1 MDNYG
6 LLLNQNIKLYRKYF
20 EEMTSLIGIKVIYR
34 SPKPSKSW
42 TTYAEIGSN
51 YNEPISVGCIFNE
64 HPDQKT
70 MKKINWVSE
79 LQENE
84 SVISVPYNLPDI
96 QVGALFIIPSGLDN
110 AKGRLFRVTEV
121 SNTMIYP
128 ASITCKVVPE
138 YENTYDKA
146 LLDHKSNSFNLLQ
159 EEDIGMGL

>member
-51 YNEPISVGCIFNE
+51 YNEPICVGCIFNE

-79 LQENE
+79 LQ
-84 SVISVPYNLPDI
+84 
-96 QVGALFIIPSGLDN
+96 
-110 AKGRLFRVTEV
+110 
-121 SNTMIYP
+121 
-128 ASITCKVVPE
+128 
-138 YENTYDKA
+138 
-146 LLDHKSNSFNLLQ
+146 
-159 EEDIGMGL
+159 